1 LPFQKDTNY
10 GIIPS
15 SSKDINVQ
23 RVLLLHLVTE
33 IHGVIY
39 ASRVLH
45 INIGW
50 KKRRGIYFFD

>member
-23 RVLLLHLVTE
+23 RVLLLL
-33 IHGVIY
+33 
-39 ASRVLH
+39 
-45 INIGW
+45 
-50 KKRRGIYFFD
+50 